1 METITKLRR
10 FFIESTSFVANVK
23 SMSRYLKMK
32 LNKYEQMNGF
42 VAPPFLN
49 GLTRERDMVREWGR
63 GGIQYDGHCH

>member
-1 METITKLRR
+1 
-10 FFIESTSFVANVK
+10 
-23 SMSRYLKMK
+23 MSRYLKMK